1 MSIDL
6 GNAPVGTPPTPTEQ
20 TQLRTSFGL
29 GAADTVKFGGFVPPS
44 GTTAEINAVTTAD
57 IGQVMVDTDRKGQVR
72 FTGASAYEDIGGLN
86 SSAVVQVNAGASA
99 AENGAALVA
108 AYTKAKALTPNG
120 LALSA
125 TNRATL
131 LVGAGSYTLPAQ
143 LDVDA
148 EFVDIQASNFASDLS
163 KLIVYV
169 DGSAI
174 SVSANDVL
182 VYGLVAMG
190 GLNIVG
196 DKPLQVFRSCN
207 APSGS
212 FGGNG
217 GTASGTF
224 ADCTG
229 ALNAFGGNGGTA
241 SGTFLRCIAAGNS
254 FGGDGVASGT
264 FTSCVGGGG
273 AFGGY
278 TGAAGTATGTFVDC
292 KGGLYSFGSYSTA
305 SGNFT
310 RCVGGDDAFGTG
322 GTLTGTLISCQTST
336 TFQTV
341 SGAGKTRLCLDG
353 TLTENNQG

>member
-6 GNAPVGTPPTPTEQ
+6 GNTPVGTPPTPTEQ

-29 GAADTVKFGGFVPPS
+29 GAADTVEFGGFVPPS
-44 GTTAEINAVTTAD
+44 GTTAEIDAVTTAD

-86 SSAVVQVNAGASA
+86 SSAVVQVKAGASS
-99 AENGAALVA
+99 AENGSALVA
-108 AYTKAKALTPNG
+108 AYAKAKTLTPNG
-120 LALSA
+120 SALSA

-131 LVGAGSYTLPAQ
+131 LIGIGSYTLPAQ
-143 LDVDA
+143 LNVDA
-148 EFVDIQASNFASDLS
+148 EFVDIQAANFASDPT
-163 KLIVYV
+163 KRIVSV
-169 DGSAI
+169 DGFAI
-174 SVSANDVL
+174 SASANDVL
-182 VYGLVAMG
+182 IYGLVAIG

-196 DKPLQVFRSCN
+196 DKPLQIFRSCN
-207 APSGS
+207 SIANS
-212 FGGNG
+212 FGGG

-224 ADCTG
+224 IDCTG
-229 ALNAFGGNGGTA
+229 SSNSFGGNGGTA

-264 FTSCVGGGG
+264 FTSCVGLDG

-278 TGAAGTATGTFVDC
+278 TNTGGTATGTFVDC
-292 KGGLYSFGSYSTA
+292 NGGLYSFGSYSTA

-310 RCVGGDDAFGTG
+310 RCVGGDDAFGKG
-322 GTLTGTLISCQTST
+322 GTLTGILISCQTST

-353 TLTENNQG
+353 TLTEDNQG

>member
-6 GNAPVGTPPTPTEQ
+6 GNSPVGTPPTPTEQ

-29 GAADTVKFGGFVPPS
+29 GAADTVEFGGLVPPA
-44 GTTAEINAVTTAD
+44 GTTAEIDAVTTAE

-131 LVGAGSYTLPAQ
+131 LVGIGSYTLPAQ
-143 LDVDA
+143 LNVDA

-163 KLIVYV
+163 KLIVYI

-182 VYGLVAMG
+182 VYGLVAVG

-207 APSGS
+207 SIANS
-212 FGGNG
+212 FGGG

-224 ADCTG
+224 IDCTG
-229 ALNAFGGNGGTA
+229 GISAFGGNGGTA
-241 SGTFLRCIAAGNS
+241 SGTFLRCIAASKS

-264 FTSCVGGGG
+264 FTSCDGSGG

-310 RCVGGDDAFGTG
+310 RCVGGDDAFGKG

-341 SGAGKTRLCLDG
+341 SGAGKTRFCLDG

>member
-29 GAADTVKFGGFVPPS
+29 GAADTVEFGGFVPPS
-44 GTTAEINAVTTAD
+44 GTTAEIDAVATATV
-57 IGQVMVDTDRKGQVR
+57 GQVMVDTERKYQVR
-72 FTGASAYEDIGGLN
+72 FTGASSYENIGGLN

-120 LALSA
+120 LALSS
-125 TNRATL
+125 TNRSTL

-143 LDVDA
+143 LNIDT
-148 EFVDIQASNFASDLS
+148 EFVDIQASNFASDLT
-163 KLIVYV
+163 KLIVSV
-169 DGSAI
+169 DGFAI

-182 VYGLVAMG
+182 VYGLVALG

-207 APSGS
+207 STSNS
-212 FGGNG
+212 FGGG

-224 ADCTG
+224 IDCTG
-229 ALNAFGGNGGTA
+229 SSNAFGGNGGTA
-241 SGTFLRCIAAGNS
+241 SGTFLNCTAASNS

-264 FTSCVGGGG
+264 FTSCVGLGG
-273 AFGGY
+273 AFGGF
-278 TGAAGTATGTFVDC
+278 TNSGGTATGTFIDC
-292 KGGLYSFGSYSTA
+292 KGGEYSFGSYSTA
-305 SGNFT
+305 SGDFT
-310 RCVGGDDAFGTG
+310 RCLGGDDAFGKG
-322 GTLTGTLISCQTST
+322 GTLTGTLISCRTST

-341 SGAGKTRLCLDG
+341 SGGGKTRLCLDG

>member
-1 MSIDL
+1 MANITVSTDVDVL
-6 GNAPVGTPPTPTEQ
+6 LQSANNAAA
-20 TQLRTSFGL
+20 RTSLEL
-29 GAADTVKFGGFVPPS
+29 GATDTVEFGGFVPPS
-44 GTTAEINAVTTAD
+44 GTTAEIDAVTTAE

-86 SSAVVQVNAGASA
+86 SSAVVQVNAGAST
-99 AENGAALVA
+99 AENGAALAA

-131 LVGAGSYTLPAQ
+131 LVGIGSYTLPAQ
-143 LDVDA
+143 LNVDA

-163 KLIVYV
+163 KRIVYV

-182 VYGLVAMG
+182 VYGLVAVG

-207 APSGS
+207 SIANS
-212 FGGNG
+212 FGGG

-224 ADCTG
+224 IDCTG
-229 ALNAFGGNGGTA
+229 GISAFGGNGGTA
-241 SGTFLRCIAAGNS
+241 SGTFLRCIASSKS

-264 FTSCVGGGG
+264 FTSCDGDGG

-310 RCVGGDDAFGTG
+310 RCVGGNDAFGKG